1 VTRHDGRKVL
11 LRLPQAAERPLD
23 PWTFLLDE
31 WLNVPQ
37 GEPSR
42 HNYLDPIGVDQD
54 SRMQSAI

>member
-54 SRMQSAI
+54 SRM